1 MKNIINGQIGEELA
15 TELLKKKAY
24 KILQRN
30 YKNVLGEID
39 IIAKD
44 KDYLVFVE
52 VKFRNTRMFGR
63 ASEAVDKRKQMHII
77 SAARSYLQENRL
89 RRIPRF
95 DVIEVY
101 VEKTDN
107 SFKVVNV
114 NHLPRAF
121 ASGR

>member
-15 TELLKKKAY
+15 TELLKKKSY

-44 KDYLVFVE
+44 KDYLLFVE

-63 ASEAVDKRKQMHII
+63 ASEAVDKRKQHKIRQV
-77 SAARSYLQENRL
+77 ALLYLKQKRQLESNV
-89 RRIPRF
+89 RF
-95 DVIEVY
+95 DVVEVY
-101 VEKTDN
+101 DN
-107 SFKVVNV
+107 EI
-114 NHLPRAF
+114 NHIENAF
-121 ASGR
+121 